1 MKIKIVSVLVLFLLC
16 SNAFGETTEG
26 IKFFHGS
33 WEEAKTKA
41 KEENKI
47 IFIDFYTQWCGPC
60 FNMAKKVFILPEVGS
75 FYNDKFI
82 CLKIDA
88 ESNDGAVLAKQY
100 VVQSYPTYAFINPE
114 NEKLVHRSGGRKSA
128 EDFIALGKAALNP
141 QMTSEYILSE
151 YNNGN
156 RSEEFMIAYV
166 RYMASIYK
174 RDAVISGFDEVVK
187 NGGKLTDPKIWELY
201 RDCISGYDNPYL
213 KEVSDHYTQ
222 FVDLFG
228 KKVVDNKLAK
238 ETTYCSADF
247 MAQLCDFE
255 GKAFN
260 MRLKK
265 ISDQIYYEKDYS
277 KAIVSLDALIADRTL
292 DKQKVIDRL
301 KFMVRLNR
309 RYGSDY
315 PDEWFYKCVE
325 YLRYI
330 AYNDVKRDDVRIHF
344 DYALALEM
352 MAERVA
358 KTGKEIPE
366 FLKTAPKYG
375 KEEYSSRPAELKMKP
390 KYQKNKKNK
399 SARFN

>member
-1 MKIKIVSVLVLFLLC
+1 MKIKIVSILVLFLLC
-16 SNAFGETTEG
+16 RNAFGENTEG

-33 WEEAKTKA
+33 WEEAKSKA

-47 IFIDFYTQWCGPC
+47 LFIDFYTQWCGPC
-60 FNMAKKVFILPEVGS
+60 FNMAKTVFVLPEVGS
-75 FYNDKFI
+75 FYNYKFI
-82 CLKIDA
+82 SLKIDA
-88 ESNDGAVLAKQY
+88 ETKEGAILAKQY
-100 VVQSYPTYAFINPE
+100 AVRSYPTYAFINPE
-114 NEKLVHRSGGRKSA
+114 NEKIVHRSGGRKSA

-187 NGGKLTDPKIWELY
+187 NGGKLTDTKIWELY
-201 RDCISGYDNPYL
+201 KDCISGYDNSYL

-228 KKVVDNKLAK
+228 KEAVDSKLAK
-238 ETTYCSADF
+238 ETSYCSADF
-247 MAQLCDFE
+247 MAQLCDFD

-265 ISDQIYYEKDYS
+265 ISDQIYHEKDYP
-277 KAIVSLDALIADRTL
+277 KAIVSLDALITDTTL

-301 KFMVRLNR
+301 KFMVRLNK
-309 RYGSDY
+309 RYGPEY

-330 AYNDVKRDDVRIHF
+330 AYNDAKRDDVRIHF

-375 KEEYSSRPAELKMKP
+375 HKDYSARPAELKMKP
-390 KYQKNKKNK
+390 KYRKK
-399 SARFN
+399 